1 MLRCAALYGE
11 SLNYTALRSIA
22 IYCAASRYTALHMH
36 IATAALRYIAA
47 RGRTALHGAALRC
60 NFLLSDILGCN
71 ARHCTHGDALNCAA
85 HTAMH

>member
-36 IATAALRYIAA
+36 IAA

-60 NFLLSDILGCN
+60 NFLFSDILGCN